1 MPLLPQ
7 VHRVTKVFR
16 ETSGPKDSVDQLVF
30 RVRKEP
36 LVIKVFKEHRG
47 AKVTPDH
54 KDIKELRGH
63 RVIKALKVW
72 ALSLLPVLFN
82 PQSLRRVT
90 FGMTPRLAFTLSST
104 MMVTLISGCN

>member
-36 LVIKVFKEHRG
+36 LVIKVFKGLRDDKELRAHR
-47 AKVTPDH
+47 V
-54 KDIKELRGH
+54 IKELRGH

-72 ALSLLPVLFN
+72 VLSLLPVLFN
-82 PQSLRRVT
+82 RHPLLLAISGMILQQVFTSSL
-90 FGMTPRLAFTLSST
+90 T
-104 MMVTLISGCN
+104 MMVTLSSGCN